1 MSKIAFINPTR
12 GGPRGTKGFLTWLRD
27 RAPNYYRPVME
38 EFQNGQLSGLGLVGP
53 GETEAASEKP
63 LPASVGSTI
72 KDIIAGLSTAYLTK
86 TQADAQKKV
95 LDLQIKRAQAG
106 LAPYDIDLQQYA
118 SGPTV
123 NVGMSPEVKQMLIW
137 GGIGLAVVLLLPKL
151 LKR

>member
-12 GGPRGTKGFLTWLRD
+12 GGARGTKGFLSWLRD
-27 RAPNYYRPVME
+27 KAPHYYRPVMQ

-53 GETEAASEKP
+53 GETEAASETP
-63 LPASVGSTI
+63 LPKSVGDTI

-106 LAPYDIDLQQYA
+106 LLPLDIDLQSYT

-123 NVGMSPEVKQMLIW
+123 NVGMSPEVKQMLIY
-137 GGIGLAVVLLLPKL
+137 GGIALAVVILLPKL